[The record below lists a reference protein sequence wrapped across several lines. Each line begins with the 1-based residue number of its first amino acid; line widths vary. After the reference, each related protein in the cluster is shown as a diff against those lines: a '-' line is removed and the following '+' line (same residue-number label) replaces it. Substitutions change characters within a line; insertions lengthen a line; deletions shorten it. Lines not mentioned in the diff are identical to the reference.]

1 MRITRIYIH
10 EHIHV
15 YEYIYVDEVINE
27 DTPVCLSPLSHH
39 TRKLN
44 LLLRFYMDNV
54 HTGYPR

>member
-44 LLLRFYMDNV
+44 LLLRF
-54 HTGYPR
+54 